1 MSRLRSPNVHGHQ
14 EGRELTAST
23 LGMSRREFLLS
34 IGGAASLLLL
44 EACTRSSTGKTP
56 ASSPAASPLRGWFAF
71 TVAGGDLWVMRGD
84 GSDRHQVT
92 RSGAG
97 VDFSPTWAPNASRL
111 AYRHSTGTGGGP
123 ADTDT
128 IRIVQADGSGERDLI
143 EGSFPAWSPDGAL
156 IAFRGVE
163 GVDLAVIRPDG
174 SGLRSLGSPGSECP
188 VWSPDGTR
196 ILYCR
201 NQNLA
206 GVVSNDWNVWVME
219 RDGSYQRQLTEDPA
233 RDYPIAWSP
242 DGSRVVFSSDRD
254 GRGTSYVM
262 AADGSG
268 VAPITE
274 ATDLSSVN
282 VWLPDGRFII
292 ESADDPPDWYLLD
305 ASGGR
310 QHIPQ
315 LSGAFDPIAWIGSP
329 EGA

>member
-1 MSRLRSPNVHGHQ
+1 MTRSPNAHGLH
-14 EGRELTAST
+14 EGGELSAFTSA
-23 LGMSRREFLLS
+23 MSRRGFLRS
-34 IGGAASLLLL
+34 IGGAASLVVL
-44 EACTRSSTGKTP
+44 EACTRGAAAGKTP
-56 ASSPAASPLRGWFAF
+56 GSAPASFLPGWFAF
-71 TVAGGDLWVMRGD
+71 TIAGGDLWVMRGD

-97 VDFSPTWAPNASRL
+97 VDFSPTWAPDASRL

-123 ADTDT
+123 LDTDM

-163 GVDLAVIRPDG
+163 GVDLAVIGPDG

-188 VWSPDGTR
+188 VWSPDAQR
-196 ILYCR
+196 IAYCR
-201 NQNLA
+201 NQDRS
-206 GVVSNDWNVWVME
+206 GVLSDNWEVWLMD
-219 RDGSYQRQLTEDPA
+219 RDGSDQRQITNDPA

-242 DGSRVVFSSDRD
+242 DGSRIVFFSDRD
-254 GRGTSYVM
+254 GRGASYLM

-268 VAPITE
+268 VAPVTE

-282 VWLPDGRFII
+282 IWLPDGRFII
-292 ESADDPPDWYLLD
+292 SSAAGAPPDWYLLD

-310 QHIPQ
+310 QHLPQ
-315 LSGAFDPIAWIGSP
+315 LRGAFDPIAWIHSP
-329 EGA
+329 DGA